1 MKLAVCII
9 NHDQQIDKV
18 IKSLDRQSKKPDLII
33 VCSDGKQV
41 PHFDREDI
49 ISLDNSKNPGRCT
62 NRNIGAKEFLDS
74 ECDSVIFIDGD
85 CVPKSRDFLADMAD
99 RLDQFDLVYAT
110 RQHDIKGKKLK
121 FPPSDLLTVNMD
133 NLYHGK
139 KLDLTDLRVASRAV
153 ESFNES
159 ETFEERLDL
168 MLTGMIGWSCCFG
181 MTRKGLET
189 HLKFMKNIH
198 GKNELFDSSAFDG
211 SWGYEDVAM
220 GIDAL
225 YAGLKITVAEDCTV
239 IHDAHERCDGL
250 FDHVRGR
257 HLIMQRARS
266 IEKAVKVKDKAYL
279 TMMILFFSYIAGIIT
294 GLVTGAISLGAIQ

>member
-9 NHDQQIDKV
+9 NHDQPIEKV
-18 IKSLDRQSKKPDLII
+18 IKSLDKQSKKPDTII
-33 VCSDGKQV
+33 ICSDGKEL
-41 PHFDREDI
+41 PKFDRDDI
-49 ISLDNSKNPGRCT
+49 ISLDNSDVPGRCS
-62 NRNIGAKEFLDS
+62 NRNAGAREFIDTD
-74 ECDSVIFIDGD
+74 CDSIIFIDGD
-85 CVPKSRDFLADMAD
+85 CVPKSKNFLAEMAD

-139 KLDLTDLRVASRAV
+139 KMDLTDLRVASRAV

-225 YAGLKITVAEDCTV
+225 YAGLKISVAEDCTV

-257 HLIMQRARS
+257 HLIMQRARA
-266 IEKAVKVKDKAYL
+266 IQKAVKVKDKAYL

-294 GLVTGAISLGAIQ
+294 GLVTGAISLGAM

>member
-18 IKSLDRQSKKPDLII
+18 IKSMDKQSKKPDLII

-99 RLDQFDLVYAT
+99 QLDQFDLVYAT

-121 FPPSDLLTVNMD
+121 FPPYDLLTVNMD
-133 NLYHGK
+133 NLYNGK
-139 KLDLTDLRVASRAV
+139 KLDLTDLRVASGAV
-153 ESFNES
+153 EAFNS
-159 ETFEERLDL
+159 TDSFEEKLDL

-181 MTRKGLET
+181 MTRQGLDK
-189 HLKFMKNIH
+189 HIKFMKKIH
-198 GKNELFDSSAFDG
+198 GCSELFDSDAFDG
-211 SWGYEDVAM
+211 TCGYEDVAM

-225 YAGLKITVAEDCTV
+225 YAGLKISICEKCTV
-239 IHDAHERCDGL
+239 VHDPHDRIDHL
-250 FDHVRGR
+250 FDHINRR
-257 HLIMQRARS
+257 HIIMQRARA
-266 IEKAVKVKDKAYL
+266 IQKAVKMKDRAYL
-279 TMMILFFSYIAGIIT
+279 TMMIMFFAYIAGIIT
-294 GLVTGAISLGAIQ
+294 GLVTGAISLGAV